1 MVQDMGAVRPALAG
15 RARELDDLRRAV
27 AAAWRGS
34 GLLTLLVGEAGIG
47 KTRLAE
53 EIADELASGGALV
66 AWATCTRGEPPW
78 WPWRAAL
85 RQCGRHVHRPGI
97 ENLLAA
103 GDPDQGLFRIL
114 EDAAGAIATVAASRQ
129 VLLVLDDLHL
139 ADVASLHLLRFLV
152 DELRGDPVAVV
163 ACMRRPGGGPQ
174 SGPLEDVARRAAVVP
189 LGGLP
194 DEALSAVVAESA
206 TEPLDETA
214 LERLLARARGNPL
227 FAGELARLRGD
238 PAAPLPP
245 TVRAAVADRL
255 HGLPAEIHELL
266 GSASV
271 VGAAFTL
278 DVLAEV
284 TGPFS
289 MPLPDLCA
297 VAVREGMLRPVAGAQ
312 DRFMFAHPLF
322 PEVLRDAWPPSR
334 VRDLHRRIADALEAR
349 PGSTAAEIADHAF
362 GAAEFA
368 DPATTLRRLDVAASE
383 ASRLCAW
390 EDSAV
395 AWARSLQVVRRSG
408 VGDRAE
414 LLLRL
419 GEARMRAGDWPEA
432 IAAYQDAAAEA
443 RRAGDARLLA
453 RAALGLGS
461 GLGGFEVRLHDQ
473 AQLDLL
479 REARDALGS
488 DDPDLLAWVLARL
501 SVALSLEGDLEERAA
516 LTNEAVA
523 LARSLGARRPLAYA
537 LASRCDV
544 LAGPAHRERRLAD
557 AGEVVALAQEEGD
570 RELELLG
577 RRLLVVAL
585 LESGDLAG
593 VDAERERFARTAD
606 RLRQPLFGW
615 YVHLWE
621 AMRRILQDDL
631 EGAVAAADRAAAVGR
646 RAHSGN
652 AEILVQVQ
660 RISLLAAAGRHVEA
674 ADLCERA
681 FPSPDFPATPGWLA
695 GLYAA
700 AGRDDDA
707 VSLLDRLTAER
718 FTSVP
723 CDSEWVA
730 ALCVAA
736 SGAIRVRHR
745 AAATVLR
752 ELLTPYA
759 GHWAVDGIGAACL
772 GVTARYLAGLAEVLG
787 LTAEA
792 RELAERAEHAH
803 RAAGIRRPALATASG
818 PPRTAVFRRDGDV
831 WTVVYDG
838 TTSRLRHAKG
848 LHDLAR
854 LLANPGR
861 ELHVLDLVTAS
872 PNRTGPGTDRSGAE
886 GLHAPGDAGSVL
898 DETARRQYQQRL
910 AELDELIELE
920 DIEPER
926 AATARAEREALV
938 DALATAYGLGGRA
951 RRLDDPVERAR
962 SAVTQR
968 IRAAIRR
975 VGEQHPAL
983 GMHLQNSVR
992 TGNYCSYQPER
1003 PVSWEL

>member
-1 MVQDMGAVRPALAG
+1 MRPALAG
-15 RARELDDLRRAV
+15 RAGELDDVRRAV
-27 AAAWRGS
+27 ADAWRGS

-53 EIADELASGGALV
+53 EIADELARGGALV
-66 AWATCTRGEPPW
+66 AWATCTPGAPPW
-78 WPWRAAL
+78 WPWRAVL
-85 RQCGRHVHRPGI
+85 RQCGRHGHRPGI
-97 ENLLAA
+97 EDLLDA
-103 GDPDQGLFRIL
+103 GDPDWGLFRIL
-114 EDAAGAIATVAASRQ
+114 EDAASEIAAVAASRR
-129 VLLVLDDLHL
+129 VLLVLDDLHR
-139 ADVASLHLLRFLV
+139 ADAASLHLLRFLV
-152 DELRGDPVAVV
+152 DELRGDPVAVI
-163 ACMRRPGGGPQ
+163 ACMRRPRRGQ
-174 SGPLEDVARRAAVVP
+174 ESGPLEELARRAAVVP

-194 DEALSAVVAESA
+194 DEALAAVAAEAA
-206 TEPLDETA
+206 TEPLDHMA
-214 LERLLARARGNPL
+214 LARFLARARGNPL
-227 FAGELARLRGD
+227 FAGELARLHGD
-238 PAAPLPP
+238 PAAPLPA
-245 TVRAAVADRL
+245 TVRAAVAERL
-255 HGLPAEIHELL
+255 DGLAAEVHELL
-266 GSASV
+266 ASASV
-271 VGAAFTL
+271 VGATFTL

-284 TGPFS
+284 TGPS
-289 MPLPDLCA
+289 AVPLPDLCA
-297 VAVREGMLRPVAGAQ
+297 VAVREGVLRPVAGAL
-312 DRFMFAHPLF
+312 DRFTFTHPLF
-322 PEVLRDAWPPSR
+322 PEVLHDAWPPSR
-334 VRDLHRRIADALEAR
+334 VRELHRRIADALEDR
-349 PGSTAAEIADHAF
+349 PGSTAAEVADHAF
-362 GAAEFA
+362 CAAEYA
-368 DPATTLRRLDVAASE
+368 DPVKTLRRLDRAARE
-383 ASRLCAW
+383 ASRMCAW

-395 AWARSLQVVRRSG
+395 ACARSLQVVRRSG

-432 IAAYQDAAAEA
+432 VAAYQDAAAEA
-443 RRAGDARLLA
+443 RRCGDARLLA

-461 GLGGFEVRLHDQ
+461 GLGGFEVRLHDH

-479 REARDALGS
+479 REARDALES
-488 DDPDLLAWVLARL
+488 DHPDLLAWVLARL

-516 LTNEAVA
+516 LTDEAVA

-544 LAGPAHRERRLAD
+544 FSGPAHREQRLVD
-557 AGEVVALAQEEGD
+557 AGEVVALAEAEGD

-593 VDAERERFARTAD
+593 VDAERERFARAAD

-621 AMRRILQDDL
+621 AMRRILEDDL
-631 EGAVAAADRAAAVGR
+631 EGAAVATDRAAAVGR

-674 ADLCERA
+674 AELCERA
-681 FPSPDFPATPGWLA
+681 FPPPDFPATPGWLA

-700 AGRDDDA
+700 AGRHGDA
-707 VSLLDRLTAER
+707 VALLDRLTAER
-718 FTSVP
+718 FASIP

-759 GHWAVDGIGAACL
+759 EHWAVDGIGAACL
-772 GVTARYLAGLAEVLG
+772 GVTAGYLAGLAEVLG
-787 LTAEA
+787 LPAEA
-792 RELAERAEHAH
+792 RKLAERAEHAN
-803 RAAGIRRPALATASG
+803 RAAGIRRPSLAAPAA
-818 PPRTAVFRRDGDV
+818 PPQTAVFRRDGDM
-831 WTVVYDG
+831 WTVVYDDK
-838 TTSRLRHAKG
+838 TARLRHAKG
-848 LHDLAR
+848 LHDLAL
-854 LLANPGR
+854 LLASPGR

-872 PNRTGPGTDRSGAE
+872 PDRTGPDADHGGAE
-886 GLHAPGDAGSVL
+886 GLHTPGDAGNVL

-910 AELDELIELE
+910 RELDELIELE
-920 DIEPER
+920 DIEPAR

-938 DALATAYGLGGRA
+938 DALATAYGLGGRP

-975 VGEQHPAL
+975 LGERHSAL
-983 GMHLQNSVR
+983 GVHLQNSVR
-992 TGNYCSYQPER
+992 TGTYCSYQPER
-1003 PVSWEL
+1003 PITWEL